1 MRKSLLS
8 SEAQTSGEITASL
21 SQDESLWIPPVLSQ
35 LERTPNT
42 SGSIQ
47 AGIYREILR
56 MRKLEH
62 GHEEERQ
69 LATDLQ
75 NSKIF

>member
-1 MRKSLLS
+1 
-8 SEAQTSGEITASL
+8 
-21 SQDESLWIPPVLSQ
+21 
-35 LERTPNT
+35 
-42 SGSIQ
+42 
-47 AGIYREILR
+47 